1 MFGQTLKTTAFP
13 SSFLPFLNGE
23 VDHLRVFKSGPASQA
38 LAASELAARGRGWIM
53 VVPSSLE
60 FREAQALLSLFLPPA
75 SPTAPTWEK
84 PWVELGPHLPGTPH
98 PSQWGPRMA
107 ALYALVY
114 GARGTGLLL
123 TVDNL
128 LPLWPALGTLE
139 AANLTLAK
147 GEEVSME
154 LVMDQAVAWGYEARP
169 LVDQYGDM
177 AVRGDIM
184 DIFAPGYTMP
194 LRLEFFGDVLEEIR
208 LFDPSTQRSKQDLV
222 EAVLLPVSPA
232 VMLPSRMDEA
242 RDWWRDLRSIGELG
256 TGEEHDLLRRL
267 DESDGFFPPGLFS
280 KNAVHLEEY
289 FPKGSTFILC
299 SAGSLRHKLEDGEG
313 AWASHL
319 EKQAADTGIKWPRHL
334 VMRVA
339 ETARKAW
346 TAAPQLVFEDLTI
359 GVERRGVDLAETP
372 ISSFGEL
379 FWRPEETQRPWTALL
394 AGLKK
399 WKKAGESTILSFR
412 NPRSRT
418 RFLKLAEEAALD
430 IATEPTADLR
440 GILAL
445 ISPLRKGME
454 LAWRGMRILSE
465 DVLQPEKMAAPGRS
479 AKDFK
484 GLARYDDL
492 ADGDLLVHRDYGL
505 ARFAGLHHM
514 DVGPAND
521 YLLLHFDGDDRLYL
535 PVDRINLV
543 QRYKGPEGASPA
555 LDRLGG
561 GRWNKA
567 TEKARKAIEKIAR
580 DLVEMYARRKVSKGY
595 SYGPPD
601 ELYREFEST
610 FGFDETPDQEK
621 AVRDV
626 LLDMSLDEPM
636 DRLVCGDVGFGKTE
650 VALRA
655 AFRAACEGKQVALLC
670 PTTVLAEQHYQTFR
684 QRMEPFPVKV
694 AMLSRFVPKARQK
707 TILEAAR
714 RGEVDVLIGT
724 HRLLSK
730 DVELPNLGLMI
741 LDEEQRFGVKHK
753 ERMKKM
759 RQDIDVLAL
768 TATPIPR
775 TLQLSLSGIRKLS
788 VIETPPLD
796 RKPVETALV
805 ERDEAMLRTVLKRE
819 LERGGQVFWVHNRV
833 QGLARVTEFVAK
845 LAPDARIGMA
855 HGQMNE
861 RELEDTIHGFWHRE
875 LDILVCTAIIESGL
889 DFPNANTLIVDQAQ
903 MFGLGQLYQLR
914 GRVGRSERQAYA
926 YFVVPSLDQLPQISK
941 RRLRIILDMDYLGAG
956 FKVAMED
963 LRLRG
968 AGNILG
974 EVQSGQIARVGLD
987 LFLEMLEEEVRRI
1000 RGEAPRSHADPE
1012 LSLLFAAHLPA
1023 GYIPDARERLHYY
1036 RALSTASGEVDRVE
1050 LAAELRDRFG
1060 PLPEPVANFMAVL
1073 ALKETLKVLSAARA
1087 ELFPGR
1093 ASISWDAEGQG
1104 IPAEH
1109 LLEWI
1114 EPRERMVRLK
1124 PPGTV
1129 EIRFPK
1135 GATVPDGI
1143 EFVRAELDALV
1154 RMVAP
1159 GSGDTN
1165 NATDMEG
1172 E

>member
-1 MFGQTLKTTAFP
+1 
-13 SSFLPFLNGE
+13 
-23 VDHLRVFKSGPASQA
+23 
-38 LAASELAARGRGWIM
+38 
-53 VVPSSLE
+53 
-60 FREAQALLSLFLPPA
+60 
-75 SPTAPTWEK
+75 
-84 PWVELGPHLPGTPH
+84 
-98 PSQWGPRMA
+98 
-107 ALYALVY
+107 
-114 GARGTGLLL
+114 
-123 TVDNL
+123 
-128 LPLWPALGTLE
+128 
-139 AANLTLAK
+139 
-147 GEEVSME
+147 
-154 LVMDQAVAWGYEARP
+154 
-169 LVDQYGDM
+169 
-177 AVRGDIM
+177 
-184 DIFAPGYTMP
+184 
-194 LRLEFFGDVLEEIR
+194 
-208 LFDPSTQRSKQDLV
+208 
-222 EAVLLPVSPA
+222 
-232 VMLPSRMDEA
+232 
-242 RDWWRDLRSIGELG
+242 
-256 TGEEHDLLRRL
+256 
-267 DESDGFFPPGLFS
+267 
-280 KNAVHLEEY
+280 
-289 FPKGSTFILC
+289 
-299 SAGSLRHKLEDGEG
+299 
-313 AWASHL
+313 
-319 EKQAADTGIKWPRHL
+319 
-334 VMRVA
+334 
-339 ETARKAW
+339 
-346 TAAPQLVFEDLTI
+346 
-359 GVERRGVDLAETP
+359 
-372 ISSFGEL
+372 
-379 FWRPEETQRPWTALL
+379 
-394 AGLKK
+394 
-399 WKKAGESTILSFR
+399 
-412 NPRSRT
+412 
-418 RFLKLAEEAALD
+418 
-430 IATEPTADLR
+430 
-440 GILAL
+440 
-445 ISPLRKGME
+445 
-454 LAWRGMRILSE
+454 
-465 DVLQPEKMAAPGRS
+465 
-479 AKDFK
+479 
-484 GLARYDDL
+484 
-492 ADGDLLVHRDYGL
+492 
-505 ARFAGLHHM
+505 
-514 DVGPAND
+514 
-521 YLLLHFDGDDRLYL
+521 DRLYL